1 MTKSQE
7 FLERRNKAEDELIQ
21 IRIEALVLLPTKIDE
36 LAQSYKEYCERQK
49 IEYNFEE
56 RAINLLTP
64 LIHIDNSDEMFR
76 ERNIN
81 ITSLWTDSSLEV
93 EVDAIEDNGPVSIG
107 EVSTTNILLM
117 MSDLEVMIA
126 NPYKVTF
133 YGGDK

>member
-1 MTKSQE
+1 MIHAQNLLFRKKTAEIELKS
-7 FLERRNKAEDELIQ
+7 
-21 IRIEALVLLPTKIDE
+21 IRSEALALLPKKIDE

-49 IEYNFEE
+49 IEYDFEE

-93 EVDAIEDNGPVSIG
+93 EVDAMEDNGPVSIG

-117 MSDLEVMIA
+117 MSDLEVMIE
-126 NPYKVTF
+126 NPYKITF
-133 YGGDK
+133 YGGNK